1 MMIRY
6 IKIFFILVL
15 ILLSCSKSDDSVI
28 VIDNIRISKEEFEE
42 EFKKYNKETTKENI
56 KEFLEN
62 FINRKLVLKEAEKL
76 NIDKEKEF
84 LKALQ
89 NYWEQSLLKIV
100 LDRKSK
106 ELFLSIKITDEEI
119 NNFYEKNKD
128 RFDNKDLEDVYSEI
142 KLILTKEKQKQALS
156 NWIESLRKKSNIKIN
171 YKLLGLE

>member
-1 MMIRY
+1 MIKR
-6 IKIFFILVL
+6 IFFIFVL
-15 ILLSCSKSDDSVI
+15 FLNFISCSKKETPVI

-42 EFKKYNKETTKENI
+42 EFKKYNREVTKENI
-56 KEFLEN
+56 NEFLEN
-62 FINRKLVLKEAEKL
+62 FINRKLVLKEAERL

-84 LKALQ
+84 LKDLQ

-119 NNFYEKNKD
+119 NNFYDKNKEK
-128 RFDNKDLEDVYSEI
+128 FYNKDLKDVYSEI
-142 KLILTKEKQKQALS
+142 KFIITKEKQKQVLS

-171 YKLLGLE
+171 YKLLWLE